1 METFIVE
8 LIDTDRYWIKG
19 YNFET
24 ATYEAQTLMN
34 LLDRYADGQLELWNS
49 QHAGVSLSGY

>member
-19 YNFET
+19 YNLET

-34 LLDRYADGQLELWNS
+34 LLDLYADGQIEL
-49 QHAGVSLSGY
+49 